1 MTALAQ
7 RIEETPMA
15 PYVGLIRGMSLE
27 EQRIVVTFIT
37 ELMKE
42 PKSKRQVPAEFKR
55 LRGMVNISAE
65 EIAQDEHLA
74 HIMER

>member
-27 EQRIVVTFIT
+27 EQQIVVTFIT

-42 PKSKRQVPAEFKR
+42 PKPKRQVPAEFKR

>member
-1 MTALAQ
+1 
-7 RIEETPMA
+7 MA

-27 EQRIVVTFIT
+27 EQQIVVTFIT

-42 PKSKRQVPAEFKR
+42 PKPKGQRQVSAEFKR